1 MFGRVN
7 FWRIAESKLVD
18 EKVWKMDRL
27 SHTISEIWMAL
38 FGESQTICQT
48 FPPKDTAY
56 FARNHCTDQ
65 SQNVRHQLGC
75 YIRMYRTW
83 ENISGEKFGK

>member
-7 FWRIAESKLVD
+7 FWQIAESKLVG
-18 EKVWKMDRL
+18 EKVWQMDRL

-56 FARNHCTDQ
+56 FARNH
-65 SQNVRHQLGC
+65 L
-75 YIRMYRTW
+75 YRS
-83 ENISGEKFGK
+83 ISKCEASARLLYTYVPYVGKY